1 MTTIKT
7 SSKGYN
13 LIKRFE
19 GLATSA
25 YKCPAGVLTIGYGHT
40 GKDVVKGMVITE
52 LYADELLKADVA
64 KLEHSL
70 IKSLNADEIVVNQN
84 QFDALISFSYNL
96 GVTRLV
102 NSTLWRYLCDGKY
115 RMAAGQFIRWNKC
128 NGKVLQGLTYRREA
142 EAKLFLEGLTES
154 YEGNARTSI
163 EA

>member
-7 SSKGYN
+7 SSKGFN
-13 LIKRFE
+13 LIKCFE
-19 GLATSA
+19 GLATTP

-70 IKSLNADEIVVNQN
+70 IKSLNADEIV
-84 QFDALISFSYNL
+84 DALISFSYNL

-142 EAKLFLEGLTES
+142 EAKLFLEGC
-154 YEGNARTSI
+154 
-163 EA
+163 

>member
-52 LYADELLKADVA
+52 LY
-64 KLEHSL
+64 
-70 IKSLNADEIVVNQN
+70 ADEIVVNQN

-142 EAKLFLEGLTES
+142 EAKLFLEGC
-154 YEGNARTSI
+154 
-163 EA
+163 

>member
-64 KLEHSL
+64 KLEQSL
-70 IKSLNADEIVVNQN
+70 IKSLNADEIEINQN

-96 GVTRLV
+96 GLARLV
-102 NSTLWRYLCDGKY
+102 NSTLWRYLKDGKIKA
-115 RMAAGQFIRWNKC
+115 AAGQFIRWNKC
-128 NGKVLQGLTYRREA
+128 NGKVLQGLTFRREA
-142 EAKLFLEGLTES
+142 EAKLFLE
-154 YEGNARTSI
+154 A
-163 EA
+163 

>member
-1 MTTIKT
+1 MTIIKT

-13 LIKRFE
+13 LIKKFE
-19 GLATSA
+19 GLATTS

-64 KLEHSL
+64 KLERSL
-70 IKSLNADEIVVNQN
+70 IKALNADEIVVNQN

-102 NSTLWRYLCDGKY
+102 NSTLWRYLKDGNIKA
-115 RMAAGQFIRWNKC
+115 AAGQFIRWNKA
-128 NGKVLQGLTYRREA
+128 NGKVLQGLTFRREA
-142 EAKLFLEGLTES
+142 EAKLFLE
-154 YEGNARTSI
+154 A
-163 EA
+163 

>member
-13 LIKRFE
+13 LIKKFE
-19 GLATSA
+19 GLATTP

-40 GKDVVKGMVITE
+40 GKDVIKGMVITE

-70 IKSLNADEIVVNQN
+70 IKSLNADEIEINQN

-96 GVTRLV
+96 GLTRLV
-102 NSTLWRYLCDGKY
+102 NSTLWRYLKEGNVKA
-115 RMAAGQFIRWNKC
+115 AAGQFIRWNKA
-128 NGKVLQGLTYRREA
+128 NGKVLQGLTFRREA
-142 EAKLFLEGLTES
+142 EAKLFLE
-154 YEGNARTSI
+154 A
-163 EA
+163 

>member
-1 MTTIKT
+1 M
-7 SSKGYN
+7 
-13 LIKRFE
+13 
-19 GLATSA
+19 
-25 YKCPAGVLTIGYGHT
+25 
-40 GKDVVKGMVITE
+40 
-52 LYADELLKADVA
+52 LKADVA

-115 RMAAGQFIRWNKC
+115 RMTAGQFIRWNKC
-128 NGKVLQGLTYRREA
+128 NGKVLKGLTFRREA
-142 EAKLFLEGLTES
+142 EAKLFLEDLAES
-154 YEGNARTSI
+154 HEGNARTSI

>member
-1 MTTIKT
+1 MATIKT

-13 LIKRFE
+13 LIKKFE

-40 GKDVVKGMVITE
+40 GKDVIKGMVITE

-70 IKSLNADEIVVNQN
+70 IKALNADEIVVNQN

-96 GVTRLV
+96 GLTRLV
-102 NSTLWRYLCDGKY
+102 NSTLWRYLKEGNVKA
-115 RMAAGQFIRWNKC
+115 AAGQFIRWNKA

-142 EAKLFLEGLTES
+142 EAKLFLE
-154 YEGNARTSI
+154 A
-163 EA
+163 